1 MKIKNVIPEYTGGGI
16 YCFTG
21 ELQDGNYFLADCP
34 ISASYYSLRIVNEN
48 PGKYDPNEVWTE
60 EWQLDHFVKDVTRC
74 KGFIKNMLKW
84 IIKNRP
90 DGNYL
95 VSDMEEILTELIDL
109 VSNDEEEEKTYTF
122 SVNLPKE
129 DYEIL
134 NQYDFYFEK
143 NISEYLQQI
152 ASELKR

>member
-1 MKIKNVIPEYTGGGI
+1 MKIKSVFPEYTGGGV

-21 ELQDGNYFLADCP
+21 ELQDGNYFLADC
-34 ISASYYSLRIVNEN
+34 ISADCYSLRIVNDN
-48 PGKYDPNEVWTE
+48 PNKYDLNEVWTE
-60 EWQLDHFVKDVTRC
+60 DWQLDHFVKDVTRC

-95 VSDMEEILTELIDL
+95 VSDMETILTDFIDL
-109 VSNDEEEEKTYTF
+109 VSNDEEEKTYTF
-122 SVNLPKE
+122 SVKLPKE

-134 NQYDFYFEK
+134 KQYDFYFEK

-152 ASELKR
+152 ASALRK